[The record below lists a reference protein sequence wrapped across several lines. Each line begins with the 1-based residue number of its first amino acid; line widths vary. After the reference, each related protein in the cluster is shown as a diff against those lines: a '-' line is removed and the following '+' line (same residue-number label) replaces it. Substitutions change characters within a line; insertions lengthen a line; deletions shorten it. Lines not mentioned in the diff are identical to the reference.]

1 MSINIYTCEKCE
13 YKTHIK
19 CNYDKHL
26 LTLKHKKKQP
36 KSNPESNLDVND
48 EKERFRCKEC
58 NVLCSYRQSY
68 ERHIKKNCK
77 MRQIINQVNSNNITN
92 SNINSNN
99 TNVNIINFSDRM
111 EGSFLTDK
119 DYLVCL
125 SKVGNSVVELIKK
138 QYLNDKYPEHKNV
151 RVTNQRS
158 KYLQVYN
165 DDRWN
170 LKLKVE
176 IFDTL
181 YQESEMLMDTWTE
194 ENKLEYPESCDQL
207 KKYYKIRETKE
218 IKDYNEDLN
227 LEFYNNR

>member
-1 MSINIYTCEKCE
+1 MSIYIYTCEKCQ
-13 YKTHIK
+13 YKTYTK

-26 LTLKHKKKQP
+26 LTLKHKKMQP
-36 KSNPESNLDVND
+36 KCNPECNLDID
-48 EKERFRCKEC
+48 DIKENFRCKEC

-68 ERHIKKNCK
+68 ERHIKNNCK
-77 MRQIINQVNSNNITN
+77 MRQITNQVNSNNITN
-92 SNINSNN
+92 SNVNSNN

-138 QYLNDKYPEHKNV
+138 QYLNDKHPEHKNV
-151 RVTNQRS
+151 RVTNIKS

-165 DDRWN
+165 NDKWD
-170 LKLKVE
+170 LKPKE
-176 IFDTL
+176 EMFDTL
-181 YQESEMLMDTWTE
+181 YQESEILMDTWTE
-194 ENKLEYPESCDQL
+194 VKKVEYPESQSIL

-218 IKDYNEDLN
+218 IKDYNENLN